1 MKKLTLFLMALL
13 FAITSKAEVTATWS
27 IEEGATIAAFENVT
41 VTFSGVDSV
50 GRKLDGV
57 EVTGVVSGTS
67 SVNILHTL
75 NEDGTVSYQKV
86 VLGRRMGAEY
96 EVLEGISDGATVVIG
111 GQIRL
116 KDGVKVAVNE

>member
-13 FAITSKAEVTATWS
+13 FAITSKAEITATWS

-57 EVTGVVSGTS
+57 EVTGVVSSTS

-75 NEDGTVSYQKV
+75 NEDGTVKSSTTMSNVRNGLSVTY
-86 VLGRRMGAEY
+86 
-96 EVLEGISDGATVVIG
+96 
-111 GQIRL
+111 
-116 KDGVKVAVNE
+116 